1 MGRAGKLSNELLQE
15 IFISRKNVFIS
26 NIIKCRPTNNKDPL
40 PLELKSCSPYLDKQI
55 KIFNPM
61 VIVTLRKIF
70 SIIFFTFKNNF
81 ICKESKKILGKKI
94 LFPVYHPAAALRNP
108 KFAEILRK
116 DFQMIPNLLVDSL
129 RK

>member
-1 MGRAGKLSNELLQE
+1 M
-15 IFISRKNVFIS
+15 
-26 NIIKCRPTNNKDPL
+26 KCLPPDNRDSL

-55 KIFNPM
+55 EIFNPR
-61 VIVTLRKIF
+61 VIVTLGRYSLSYFLPSETISSVRDQKI
-70 SIIFFTFKNNF
+70 
-81 ICKESKKILGKKI
+81 ILGKRVI
-94 LFPVYHPAAALRNP
+94 FLVYHPAAALRNP